1 MTDHPI
7 GVTEHGDV
15 VLPLRTEAV
24 VAKEIRDALSPLLDQ
39 VCGIMSGAKAS
50 GLQVAW
56 NIQPDSFGRRFRV
69 VEISIVKPL

>member
-1 MTDHPI
+1 MTLEIAADET
-7 GVTEHGDV
+7 VTQ
-15 VLPLRTEAV
+15 LRTDAV
-24 VAKEIRDALSPLLDQ
+24 VAKEVRDALSPLLDQ
-39 VCGIMSGAKAS
+39 VCEIMSGAKAS